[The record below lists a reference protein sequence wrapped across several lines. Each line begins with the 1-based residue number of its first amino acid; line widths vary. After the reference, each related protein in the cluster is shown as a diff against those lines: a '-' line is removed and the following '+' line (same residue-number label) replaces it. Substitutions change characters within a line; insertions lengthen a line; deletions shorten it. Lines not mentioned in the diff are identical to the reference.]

1 MLNPELSV
9 LNFFMQF
16 IYKAKEPSGRV
27 VKGTVEGADQKAA
40 LSRLASQRL
49 TVVELVQKDAKKKFF
64 KAKVNN
70 SDVVIFSRQLST
82 LVSAGVPIV
91 QGLNI
96 LEAQAENP
104 AFKTVVTGL
113 RADIESGLS
122 IADAM
127 RKHPQA
133 FTELYVSMIKA
144 GEVGGILDI
153 ILERLSA
160 YLESSEALKAKVKS
174 AMMYPAVVGGVA
186 FLITIFLILFVIPV
200 FKDIFSGFGA
210 ELPLPTR
217 IMIGISDALRHN
229 ILYILAVLGG
239 AGWGVKKYINTEKGQ
254 EKIDEISLNLPVV
267 GILLKKVAIAKF
279 TRTLGTLIKSGVPI
293 LQGLETVAK
302 TAGNKIIER
311 AIYKSRDSIKEG
323 GRIADPLKNANIF
336 PPMVIQMISV
346 GEETGGLDN
355 MLNKIADFY
364 DQEVDTA
371 VKGLTSMIEP
381 LIMVIM
387 GFVIGAIVISMFMP
401 MFSMGELAG
410 KDA

>member
-1 MLNPELSV
+1 
-9 LNFFMQF
+9 
-16 IYKAKEPSGRV
+16 
-27 VKGTVEGADQKAA
+27 VEAADQKAA
-40 LSRLASQRL
+40 IARLREQRL
-49 TVVELVQKDAKKKFF
+49 TVVEIRQKAKKSPFF
-64 KAKVNN
+64 KPKVDTK
-70 SDVVIFSRQLST
+70 DVVVFSRQLST
-82 LVSAGVPIV
+82 LVSAGIPIV

-104 AFKTVVTGL
+104 AFKTVVSGL
-113 RADIESGLS
+113 RTDIESGLS

-144 GEVGGILDI
+144 GEVGGILDT
-153 ILERLSA
+153 ILERLSGF
-160 YLESSEALKAKVKS
+160 LEASEALKAKVKS
-174 AMMYPAVVGGVA
+174 ALMYPTVVGGVA
-186 FLITIFLILFVIPV
+186 FLITVFLIVFIIPV

-210 ELPLPTR
+210 ELPFPTR
-217 IMIGISDALRHN
+217 MIILLSDTIRGN
-229 ILYILAVLGG
+229 IVYILAAVGG
-239 AGWGVKKYINTEKGQ
+239 GVWGVKKYIKTEKGQ
-254 EKIDEISLNLPVV
+254 EKLDDISLKLPVF

-302 TAGNKIIER
+302 TSGNKIIER

-323 GRIADPLKNANIF
+323 GRISDPLKKADIF

-381 LIMVIM
+381 LIMVVM
-387 GFVIGAIVISMFMP
+387 GVVIGAIVIAMFMP

-410 KDA
+410 KG

>member
-1 MLNPELSV
+1 ME
-9 LNFFMQF
+9 
-16 IYKAKEPSGRV
+16 A
-27 VKGTVEGADQKAA
+27 ADQKAA
-40 LSRLASQRL
+40 MSRLREQRL
-49 TVVELVQKDAKKKFF
+49 SVTEIKAAPAKKKFF
-64 KAKVNN
+64 KPKVDNK
-70 SDVVIFSRQLST
+70 DVVIFSRQLST

-104 AFKTVVTGL
+104 AFKTVVSGL
-113 RADIESGLS
+113 KADIEAGLS

-127 RKHPQA
+127 RKHPSA

-144 GEVGGILDI
+144 GEVGGILDT

-160 YLESSEALKAKVKS
+160 YLESAEVLRAKVKS
-174 AMMYPAVVGGVA
+174 ALMYPAVVFSAAG
-186 FLITIFLILFVIPV
+186 LITIFLIMFVIPI
-200 FKDIFSGFGA
+200 FKDIFSSFGA
-210 ELPLPTR
+210 KLPFLTQML
-217 IMIGISDALRHN
+217 IDVSDFLRTK
-229 ILYILAVLGG
+229 IFYLVPPIVLGV
-239 AGWGVKKYINTEKGQ
+239 WGFKKWMKTNKGQ
-254 EKIDEISLNLPVV
+254 EKIDEISLKLPVF

-302 TAGNKIIER
+302 TSGNKVIER
-311 AIYKSRDSIKEG
+311 AIMNSYNSIKEG
-323 GRIADPLKNANIF
+323 GRISDPLKKANIF

-381 LIMVIM
+381 IIIIVLGVVV
-387 GFVIGAIVISMFMP
+387 GTIVIAMFMP
-401 MFSMGELAG
+401 MFSLGEMVG
-410 KDA
+410 

>member
-1 MLNPELSV
+1 ML
-9 LNFFMQF
+9 MQF
-16 IYKAKEPSGRV
+16 AYKAKERSG
-27 VKGTVEGADQKAA
+27 KAVEGLVEAPDQKAA
-40 LSRLASQRL
+40 IARLREQRM
-49 TVVELVQKDAKKKFF
+49 TVLEITQKAKKSPFF
-64 KAKVNN
+64 KPKVNTG
-70 SDVVIFSRQLST
+70 DIVIFSRQLST

-104 AFKTVVTGL
+104 AFKTVVTAL
-113 RADIESGLS
+113 RTDIEAGLS

-144 GEVGGILDI
+144 GEVGGILDT
-153 ILERLSA
+153 ILERLSGF
-160 YLESSEALKAKVKS
+160 LESAEALKAKVKS
-174 AMMYPAVVGGVA
+174 ALMYPMVVGGAALLITA
-186 FLITIFLILFVIPV
+186 FLMIFIIPV
-200 FKDIFSGFGA
+200 FKDIFGSFGA
-210 ELPLPTR
+210 DLPAPTKVVVW
-217 IMIGISDALRHN
+217 ISDTLRAYFLH
-229 ILYILAVLGG
+229 IAIVIGG
-239 AGWGVKKYINTEKGQ
+239 VVWGVKKYAKTEKGI
-254 EKIDEISLNLPVV
+254 KKLDSISLNLPVF

-302 TAGNKIIER
+302 TSGNKIIEE

-323 GRIADPLKNANIF
+323 GRISDPLKKANIF

-346 GEETGGLDN
+346 GEETGGLDG

-381 LIMVIM
+381 LIMVFM
-387 GFVIGAIVISMFMP
+387 GIVIGGIVIAMFMP
-401 MFSMGELAG
+401 MLSMSSLAE
-410 KDA
+410 K

>member
-1 MLNPELSV
+1 
-9 LNFFMQF
+9 MQF
-16 IYKAKEPSGRV
+16 SYKAKESSGRV
-27 VKGTVEGADQKAA
+27 VEGLVEAEDQKAA
-40 LSRLASQRL
+40 LARLRDQRL
-49 TVVELVQKDAKKKFF
+49 TVVEIAQKAKKTKFF
-64 KAKVNN
+64 KPKVNN
-70 SDVVIFSRQLST
+70 SDIVIFSRQLST

-113 RADIESGLS
+113 RVDIESGLS

-144 GEVGGILDI
+144 GEVGGILDT

-160 YLESSEALKAKVKS
+160 YLESSEALKAKVKA

-186 FLITIFLILFVIPV
+186 FMITIFLVLFVIPV

-210 ELPLPTR
+210 QLPLPTR
-217 IMIGISDALRHN
+217 IMIGISDTLRHY
-229 ILYILAVLGG
+229 IIYILAAAGG
-239 AGWGVKKYINTEKGQ
+239 AGWGIKKYMKTEKGQ

-323 GRIADPLKNANIF
+323 GRIADPLKKANIF

-371 VKGLTSMIEP
+371 VNGLTSMIEP
-381 LIMVIM
+381 LIMVVM

-410 KDA
+410 KDS

>member
-1 MLNPELSV
+1 
-9 LNFFMQF
+9 MQF
-16 IYKAKEPSGRV
+16 AYKAKDINGKLMEGQ
-27 VKGTVEGADQKAA
+27 VEAADQKAA
-40 LSRLASQRL
+40 MARLRDQRM
-49 TVVELVQKDAKKKFF
+49 TVVEITEKAKKSKG
-64 KAKVNN
+64 KGKVANA
-70 SDVVIFSRQLST
+70 DVVIFSRQLST

-96 LEAQAENP
+96 LEAQAETP
-104 AFKTVVTGL
+104 AFKYVVSSL
-113 RADIESGLS
+113 RTDIEAGFS

-127 RKHPQA
+127 HKHPNA
-133 FTELYVSMIKA
+133 FTELYVSMIRA
-144 GEVGGILDI
+144 GEVGGILDT

-160 YLESSEALKAKVKS
+160 YLESAEVLRAKVKS
-174 AMMYPAVVGGVA
+174 AMMYPAVVGGAA
-186 FLITIFLILFVIPV
+186 FLITVFLIIFIIPV
-200 FKDIFSGFGA
+200 FKDIFGGFGK
-210 ELPLPTR
+210 ELPMPTR
-217 IMIGISDALRHN
+217 VIIGLSDFLRGN
-229 ILYILAVLGG
+229 ILIILGIVGG
-239 AGWGVKKYINTEKGQ
+239 GVWGAKKYMKTEKGQ
-254 EKIDEISLNLPVV
+254 VQLDELSLKLPVF

-323 GRIADPLKNANIF
+323 GRIADPLKKANIF

-346 GEETGGLDN
+346 GEETGGLDT

-381 LIMVIM
+381 LIMVVM
-387 GFVIGAIVISMFMP
+387 GVVIGAIVIAMFMP
-401 MFSMGELAG
+401 MFSMSDLAAG
-410 KDA
+410 